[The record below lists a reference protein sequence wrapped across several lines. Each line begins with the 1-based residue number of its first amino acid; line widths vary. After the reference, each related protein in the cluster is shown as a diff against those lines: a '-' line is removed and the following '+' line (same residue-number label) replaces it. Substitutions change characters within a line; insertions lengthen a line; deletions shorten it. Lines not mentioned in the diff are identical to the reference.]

1 MSLFNTL
8 NTGASGLAVNSTNL
22 GVIGDNIA
30 NINTIGFKGSRAR
43 FADMLPA
50 DIAGLGGINQVG
62 TGARNGHVSTSF
74 GQGSL
79 EATSSA
85 LDMGI
90 TGDGFF
96 ALSSGEGTYYTRD
109 GTFYMDAD
117 GYIVSAGGLRLQGY
131 QATDSQ
137 LTTLLGDLQISQ
149 DPVPG
154 SATSEI
160 ALTANL
166 SAESEYLDADG
177 NLDTP
182 LADLDVEGGGVSIED
197 AAAAADYATSI
208 TTYDS
213 LGVPHEVT
221 ILFERSGESEWTWS
235 AVVDAGELSGAGADD
250 AGMAHYIEGG
260 DLLFDEDG
268 AITSMTSTPTAAAWS
283 FEGAADMDLSYLF
296 GADDDQGGLTMTG
309 TDSTVTAISQDGY
322 KAGELTSL
330 NIDAEGVITGVYDNG
345 EEALLGQVALATFA
359 SDAGLERSGGNVFTA
374 TKDAGAAAMGVPDSG
389 GRGTVNA
396 YALEKSNV
404 NLENEFVYMIEAQR
418 AYQSN
423 ARVVTTANET
433 LQELVN
439 LV

>member
-8 NTGASGLAVNSTNL
+8 NTGASGLSVNSTNL

-43 FADMLPA
+43 FADMMPA
-50 DIAGLGGINQVG
+50 DIYGLGGINQVG
-62 TGARNGHVSTSF
+62 TGSRNGQVATSF

-79 EATSSA
+79 EASSSV

-90 TGDGFF
+90 SGKGFF
-96 ALSSGEGTYYTRD
+96 ALSTGENTYYTRD
-109 GTFYMDAD
+109 GTFYMDTE

-131 QATDSQ
+131 QATDGE

-149 DPVPG
+149 DPVAG
-154 SATSEI
+154 QATTAI
-160 ALTANL
+160 TLTANL
-166 SAESEYLDADG
+166 SAESAYIDADG

-182 LADLDVEGGGVSIED
+182 LADLDIESGGVSIEE

-208 TTYDS
+208 TAYDS
-213 LGVPHEVT
+213 LGVPREVT
-221 ILFERSGESEWTWS
+221 ILFERTGEGSWSWS

-250 AGMAHYIEGG
+250 AGNAHYIEGG
-260 DLLFDEDG
+260 ELSFDENGTLTG
-268 AITSMTSTPTAAAWS
+268 ATSTPATGAWN
-283 FEGAADMDLSYLF
+283 FEAAADMDLSFLF
-296 GADDDQGGLTMTG
+296 GADGDEGGLTMTG
-309 TDSTVTAISQDGY
+309 SDSTVSAISQDGY
-322 KAGELTSL
+322 KAGELTGL
-330 NIDAEGVITGVYDNG
+330 DIDAEGVITGVYDNG
-345 EEALLGQVALATFA
+345 ETLILGQVALATFA

-404 NLENEFVYMIEAQR
+404 NLEDEFVYMIEAQR

-423 ARVVTTANET
+423 ARVITTANET